1 MTEHRQTDRTWVVV
15 ALLCAVF
22 LAAMEAT
29 AVATVMPTIIGDL
42 GGLNYYAWVFTA
54 YMMAS
59 TVTVPIYGKL
69 SDIYGR
75 KPVLQFGIVL
85 FLIGSLL
92 SALAG
97 NMVQLIIFRMIQG
110 LGAGAIQPMGLT
122 ITGDLFKIEER
133 VKVTA
138 IFGTVWCLAGVL
150 GPLIGGVI
158 VNVLGWPWIFYV
170 NIPFGIASALIIQW
184 ALQENVAKK
193 TAKLDWLGAI
203 FLSGA
208 IVATLLAVNDPEHT
222 VFFVPTSLFCFIAF
236 LLVEQRVKDPL
247 IPLQLFSNP
256 VISNAS
262 LVSIMLGGAMLSFVT
277 FLPLYVEGVLRMGV
291 FAAGISIIPMG
302 IGWPLASGISAR
314 LLPKVGFRLLLRSG
328 LFLVFGGSLFIAISA
343 SYHLPFPALMFGMG
357 LLGLGMGFSNIPLLF
372 SVQSSVQWNQRGVAT
387 ASTLFFRTI
396 GGTITVGMMG
406 AILAKALRMDPDLP
420 IDLANSLIGPT
431 HGAGVDI
438 ALLDKLS
445 SVMDWALN
453 RIFYGSAGVAFLGL
467 VFGLFFPDIGKDAK
481 LDESKTLEG
490 V

>member
-1 MTEHRQTDRTWVVV
+1 MNARSTDRHWVVV

-42 GGLNYYAWVFTA
+42 GGLDQYAWVFTA
-54 YMMAS
+54 YMMSS

-92 SALAG
+92 SALSG
-97 NMVQLIIFRMIQG
+97 NMTQLIIFRAIQG

-138 IFGTVWCLAGVL
+138 IFGTVWGVAGVL
-150 GPLIGGVI
+150 GPLIGGLI
-158 VNVLGWPWIFYV
+158 VKVLGWPWIFYV
-170 NIPFGIASALIIQW
+170 NIPFGIASALLIQW
-184 ALQENVAKK
+184 ALVEKIEKK
-193 TAKLDWLGAI
+193 TPRLDWLGAI

-208 IVATLLAVNDPEHT
+208 IICTLLAVNDPEH
-222 VFFVPTSLFCFIAF
+222 VSLFVPGSLFCFIAF
-236 LLVEQRVKDPL
+236 LLVEQRADDPM
-247 IPLQLFSNP
+247 IPLDLFSNP

-277 FLPLYVEGVLRMGV
+277 FLPLYVEGVLRLGV
-291 FAAGISIIPMG
+291 FAAGLSIIPMG
-302 IGWPLASGISAR
+302 IGWPVASAISAR
-314 LLPKVGFRLLLRSG
+314 LLPKLGFRLLLRSG
-328 LFLVFGGSLFIAISA
+328 LLLVFSGCLVVAVSA
-343 SYHLPFPALMFGMG
+343 SQNLAFPFLMLGMG

-372 SVQSSVQWNQRGVAT
+372 SVQSSVQWNRRGVAT

-396 GGTITVGMMG
+396 GGTIAVGVMG
-406 AILAKALRMDPDLP
+406 AILAKALRMDPTLP
-420 IDLANSLIGPT
+420 LDLANTLLGPT
-431 HGAGVDI
+431 HGAGVHVE
-438 ALLDKLS
+438 LLEKLS
-445 SVMDWALN
+445 RVMDWGLY
-453 RIFYGSAGVAFLGL
+453 RIFYGSAGVAFLAL

-481 LDESKTLEG
+481 LDEKVESI
-490 V
+490 